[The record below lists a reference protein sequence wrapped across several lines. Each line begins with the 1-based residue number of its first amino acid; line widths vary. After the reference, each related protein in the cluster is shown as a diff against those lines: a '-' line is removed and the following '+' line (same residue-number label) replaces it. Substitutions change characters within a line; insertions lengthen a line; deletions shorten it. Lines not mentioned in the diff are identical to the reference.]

1 MEITPIQIRQQEVII
16 PLTYF
21 PESSELELV
30 VEGDMVVVRPSTAA
44 PRLHQHEQQIEMLAQ
59 TAVFE
64 ARFEELQQTH
74 LHEFVAFH
82 QGELVDHDP
91 DHRQLVQRVKAQYPQ
106 KVVLIRQVTPQS
118 QAPLRLGSPRFVR
131 QS

>member
-30 VEGDMVVVRPSTAA
+30 VEGDVVVVRPSTPLSA
-44 PRLHQHEQQIEMLAQ
+44 LHQNKRQAEMLAQ

-64 ARFEELQQTH
+64 ARLEELQQTH
-74 LHEFVAFH
+74 LGEYVAFH
-82 QGELVDHDP
+82 QGELVDHDT
-91 DHRQLVQRVKAQYPQ
+91 DHRQLVQRIKARYPQ
-106 KVVLIRQVTPQS
+106 EVVLIRQVTPQA
-118 QAPLRLGSPRFVR
+118 QPPLHLGSPRLVH
-131 QS
+131 SS